1 LFFILNVLFSFT
13 KLPTHYL
20 RAKNLT
26 FGSRGSHK
34 GVFEGIV
41 GFIYVQLI
49 NHQKKENIMKKVLF
63 TALLVCAFL
72 TVAIGGATAETLSL
86 LTWKGY
92 SPKNLV
98 EKFEK
103 ETGIEVKATYTN
115 NEEMIAK
122 LRATRGAGFDLAQPS
137 QDRISSVQAKYKIYQ
152 PIDLSKVK
160 TSQII
165 SSMLEAVKKN
175 TMVNGKA
182 HAVPFCWG
190 TSGLVVNRKYAPKAS
205 DYSDLMNA
213 FYKGR
218 ISYRL
223 KRPTLIALAFA
234 MGDDP
239 FAKYSDANAY
249 EALIEKVG
257 RSMIDAKGFVKSYWT
272 NGDALLQS
280 MRSGEVHLAMA
291 WDNGGWKL
299 HEENPDIDFLP
310 PRSGALGWI
319 DTFAIPA
326 KAKNLDAAY
335 KWINFML
342 RPENA
347 AIFTNIEK
355 YGTASNGAVK
365 FTNASVRGNFERC
378 FPQEAIDNIKW
389 YPPVPAKLEAIEGKI
404 LDKVKAAR

>member
-1 LFFILNVLFSFT
+1 MKRIAIFSVLVVFT
-13 KLPTHYL
+13 FM
-20 RAKNLT
+20 A
-26 FGSRGSHK
+26 
-34 GVFEGIV
+34 VGI
-41 GFIYVQLI
+41 G
-49 NHQKKENIMKKVLF
+49 
-63 TALLVCAFL
+63 A
-72 TVAIGGATAETLSL
+72 ATAGETLSL

-92 SPKNLV
+92 APKVLV
-98 EKFEK
+98 EKFQK

-160 TSQII
+160 TDQII
-165 SSMLEAVKKN
+165 PSMLEAVKEN
-175 TMVNGKA
+175 TTVDGKP

-190 TSGLVVNRKYAPKAS
+190 TSGLVVNRKHAPKVS

-213 FYKGR
+213 FYNGR

-234 MGDDP
+234 MGENP
-239 FAKYSDANAY
+239 FAKYSDAEAY
-249 EALIEKVG
+249 KALMEKVG
-257 RSMIDAKGFVKSYWT
+257 KAMIAAKPFVKNYWT

-280 MRSGEVHLAMA
+280 MRSGEVNVAMA
-291 WDNGGWKL
+291 WDGGGWKL
-299 HEENPDIDFLP
+299 HAENASIDFIA

-326 KAKNLDAAY
+326 KAKNVDAAY
-335 KWINFML
+335 KWINFIL

-347 AIFTNIEK
+347 AVFTNLEK
-355 YGTASNGAVK
+355 YGTGSAGAVK
-365 FTNASVRGNFERC
+365 YLDTSVRGNFERS
-378 FPQEAIDNIKW
+378 FPIRAINNIKW
-389 YPPVPAKLEAIEGKI
+389 YPPVPAKIEAIEGKI
-404 LDKVKAAR
+404 LDKVKAAK

>member
-1 LFFILNVLFSFT
+1 M
-13 KLPTHYL
+13 
-20 RAKNLT
+20 R
-26 FGSRGSHK
+26 
-34 GVFEGIV
+34 
-41 GFIYVQLI
+41 
-49 NHQKKENIMKKVLF
+49 KKAFWSVIIIF
-63 TALLVCAFL
+63 AFL
-72 TVAIGGATAETLSL
+72 VVGIGHATAETLSL

-92 SPKNLV
+92 APKNLV
-98 EKFEK
+98 EKFQK
-103 ETGIEVKATYTN
+103 ETGIEVKATYSS

-137 QDRISSVQAKYKIYQ
+137 QDRISDVQEKYKIYQ

-160 TSQII
+160 TDQII
-165 SSMLEAVKKN
+165 PSMLEAVKKN
-175 TMVNGKA
+175 TMVDGKP

-190 TSGLVVNRKYAPKAS
+190 TSGLVVNRKFAGDAK
-205 DYSDLMNA
+205 DYSDMLTDKYA
-213 FYKGR
+213 GR

-239 FAKYSDANAY
+239 FAKYSDAEAY
-249 EALIEKVG
+249 KALMEKVG
-257 RSMIDAKGFVKSYWT
+257 QAMIEGKRLVKNYWT

-310 PRSGALGWI
+310 PKSGALGWI

-326 KAKNLDAAY
+326 KAKNVEGAY
-335 KWINFML
+335 KWIDFIL

-347 AIFTNIEK
+347 AVFTNMEK
-355 YGTASNGAVK
+355 CGTASNGSIKLTDPA
-365 FTNASVRGNFERC
+365 VRGNFERC
-378 FPQEAIDNIKW
+378 FSQAAIDNIKW
-389 YPPVPAKLEAIEGKI
+389 YPPVPAKLEAIEGMI
-404 LDKVKAAR
+404 LDKVKAAK